1 MSDETVAILELLAL
15 LAEAKVKAKDI
26 YDLEVSIL
34 AALADL
40 VGGGTDND
48 KAH

>member
-1 MSDETVAILELLAL
+1 MSDETVAILELVAL
-15 LAEAKVKAKDI
+15 LADAKVKAKDI

-40 VGGGTDND
+40 AGGGTDNE
-48 KAH
+48 